1 SAGEVIAQGGAPAV
15 QWGHRALG
23 AAGSAPSAQFNLAPL
38 PHHERLGVPRNP
50 GPLTRRG
57 GDDVARPRRGGHAR
71 LMADTERLL
80 DRRAQLLVSPHK
92 REDPSNPGEVDPLFF
107 GKSLD
112 LFEFVDVPQ

>member
-1 SAGEVIAQGGAPAV
+1 M
-15 QWGHRALG
+15 
-23 AAGSAPSAQFNLAPL
+23 APL

-57 GDDVARPRRGGHAR
+57 GDDVASGGRGEHAR
-71 LMADTERLL
+71 LMADTEQIL
-80 DRRAQLLVSPHK
+80 DPRAELLVFLHE